1 MAVTIRTPTVNTG
14 SGSLGPMI
22 SQHWSQKALR
32 QLYPSLVMAELVMEG
47 GDNAYLRIP
56 KRKGKVVHFWRDP
69 VFSADYTSTNES
81 ADDPAAASYVMS
93 AVSATVAQYLKHSV
107 ASDLTE
113 EIGIKSAIDRL
124 ARAHT
129 FGGLRTFHGLI
140 GGAISAGGT
149 DYYCGD
155 ATSASDLTA
164 TDILTTRELEIMVM
178 KLRANNI
185 PVYPDGLYKMIC
197 HPVAIHELRADTGT
211 NNFWDLVKYI
221 SLHEEQKR
229 MFSVGRNIAG
239 FKILESTEI
248 VSTDAI
254 SASSGYGFYNIW
266 SGYEGIGAVALEGSY
281 VPGPEKKAVKNPLE
295 KSSFEPSKSNFQ
307 IIVKLP
313 GSAGTA
319 DPFNRRITVGRKM
332 WTAVKVLQAKA
343 CGYLL
348 SGSTFSSTGA

>member
-1 MAVTIRTPTVNTG
+1 MALTIRTPSVNTG
-14 SGSLGPMI
+14 SSSLGPMI
-22 SQHWSQKALR
+22 AQHWSEKALR

-47 GDNAYLRIP
+47 GSNAYLRIP
-56 KRKGKVVHFWRDP
+56 KRKGKIVHFFRDP
-69 VFSADYTSTNES
+69 VFAADYTTTNES

-107 ASDLTE
+107 ASDLSE
-113 EIGIKSAIDRL
+113 SVGIKSAADRL

-149 DYYCGD
+149 GYYCGD
-155 ATSASDLTA
+155 ATEAADLTA
-164 TDILTTRELEIMVM
+164 TDILTTRELEKMVM

-185 PVYPDGLYKMIC
+185 PVYPDGLYKMVC

-211 NNFWDLVKYI
+211 NNFWDLIKYI
-221 SLHEEQKR
+221 SLHENQKR
-229 MFSVGRNIAG
+229 MFNVGRNIAG

-248 VSTDAI
+248 VSTAAI

-266 SGYEGIGAVALEGSY
+266 SGYEGIGCVALEGSY
-281 VPGPEKKAVKNPLE
+281 VPGPDKKSEPNVLE
-295 KSSFEPSKSNFQ
+295 RSSYEPSKSNFQ
-307 IIVKLP
+307 IVVNLP

-319 DPFNRRITVGRKM
+319 DPFNRRLSVGRKM
-332 WTAVKVLQAKA
+332 WTAARVLQSSA

-348 SGSTFSSTGA
+348 SGSAYSSTGG